1 MARPWSV
8 VLIPL
13 SLALA
18 SRGSAQIIPIR
29 SIPLAQG
36 DQFSLFPSANSSMG
50 GVSLALADSLLDPF
64 RNPAMGARVRA
75 ARLFSAPTVYDI
87 SKSTGRGRTLPLA
100 VVGRSG
106 RWFGGVLEAV
116 QEVDF
121 SGQIPSQFVVFA
133 PPVPGPFIPSSAA
146 TGDRSHGN
154 AYLFGSLGRALTES
168 GLSVGGSV
176 LWSRLHA
183 VSGVDLLYPGSQGLA
198 QSGHQL
204 DLRAGMLREWPG
216 NRSLEALAV
225 HERYSMADDVTYLD
239 LFWDAGTQQFVQM
252 PREERNLDRGSATG
266 LHVAYQMPL
275 AASGWRI
282 GWIGTVNIDRQPRIA
297 PDEIVTLPR
306 DEGRSTA
313 YNVGIGFSKSR
324 GPATFG
330 LDAIYEPIW
339 STTWAVA
346 NAPVVSA
353 VGDTIPAGGRT
364 SENRFRFSNVVVRIG
379 MSQDVPLADVKKGLG
394 FELGLAVRSMHYRL
408 VAQDRLAGTTQPFR
422 NSWVEWSPAWGLT
435 LRFPGLELRYR
446 GRVVN
451 GAGRPS
457 PFGFV
462 TGPLAADF
470 PGNVLVAPDATLD
483 LAGVTTVTHQIS
495 LSLPLR

>member
-13 SLALA
+13 SLAL
-18 SRGSAQIIPIR
+18 GTGVSAQIIPIR

-36 DQFSLFPSANSSMG
+36 DQFSLFPAANSGMG
-50 GVSLALADSLLDPF
+50 GVSLALPDSLLDPF
-64 RNPAMGARVRA
+64 RNPAMGTRVRA
-75 ARLFSAPTVYDI
+75 GRLFSAPTVYDI

-100 VVGRSG
+100 VLTRSG
-106 RWFGGVLEAV
+106 PWFGGILGAI
-116 QEVDF
+116 QEVDY
-121 SGQIPSQFVVFA
+121 SGPIPSQIIAFG
-133 PPVPGPFIPSSAA
+133 PPAPGPFVPVPPV

-154 AYLFGSLGRALTES
+154 AYLFGSLGRALTEG

-204 DLRAGMLREWPG
+204 DLRAGLLKEWPG
-216 NRSLEALAV
+216 TRSLEALVV
-225 HERYSMADDVTYLD
+225 HERFAMADDVTYLD
-239 LFWDAGTQQFVQM
+239 LFWDAGTQQFVQV
-252 PREERNLDRGSATG
+252 PRADRNVDRGSATG

-275 AASGWRI
+275 ATPGWRI
-282 GWIGTVNIDRQPRIA
+282 GWIGTVNVDRQPRIA

-313 YNVGIGFSKSR
+313 YNVGIGFAKSQ
-324 GPATFG
+324 GTSTFG

-339 STTWAVA
+339 STTWSVA
-346 NAPVVSA
+346 NAPVISA

-364 SENRFRFSNVVVRIG
+364 SENRFRFSNVVLRIG

-394 FELGLAVRSMHYRL
+394 LELGLAVRSMHYRL

-422 NSWVEWSPAWGLT
+422 NSWVEWSPAWGLS

-446 GRVVN
+446 GRVTN

-457 PFGFV
+457 PLGFFP
-462 TGPLAADF
+462 GPLNADL
-470 PGNVLVAPDATLD
+470 PGSVLVAPTATLD
-483 LAGVTTVTHQIS
+483 LAGVTTVTHQVS